1 MLVSGAAGGVGSILV
16 QLGRRLTGLTVIAT
30 ASRPETVQGV
40 TAMGA
45 HYVIDHTKPLAQQVK
60 DLQSPPVK
68 YVASLTG
75 TARNFAQLVEAL
87 APEGKIGVLD
97 DPQSLDAVPLKR
109 KAASLHW
116 EFMFA
121 RSMWQT
127 ADMAE
132 QGRLLNRVSELV
144 DRGELR
150 STQTQTRLARS
161 ASRSRRRPTQSPRA
175 AMQSVN

>member
-1 MLVSGAAGGVGSILV
+1 VQRHRFASISGEVFCTDFVPDRSLLVSGAAGGVGSILV

-116 EFMFA
+116 EFI
-121 RSMWQT
+121 
-127 ADMAE
+127 
-132 QGRLLNRVSELV
+132 V
-144 DRGELR
+144 
-150 STQTQTRLARS
+150 
-161 ASRSRRRPTQSPRA
+161 RPLDVA
-175 AMQSVN
+175 NGGHG